1 MTNKIFN
8 ACNLIVLFSV
18 MLLSCRKNV
27 PENFVR
33 DELTGV
39 WQEMSA
45 GYNRLLIFEPGNK
58 ITIQLKNS
66 QYADWHSQ
74 LTGKYVINGDN
85 LQVNIMEQSEKQS
98 QGSVVTSPVNIR
110 WFDNG
115 KFNIKNNVLTINYK
129 TYPADAPVD
138 TESKFNKIIAI
149 D

>member
-1 MTNKIFN
+1 MINKVFN
-8 ACNLIVLFSV
+8 SCSLIVLFSV
-18 MLLSCRKNV
+18 MLLSCKKNV
-27 PENFVR
+27 PENLIK

-45 GYNRLLIFEPGNK
+45 GYNRVLIFEAGNK

-66 QYADWHSQ
+66 QYADWHIK

-85 LQVNIMEQSEKQS
+85 LQVNITEQSEKQS

-115 KFNIKNNVLTINYK
+115 KFNIKNSVLTINYQ

-138 TESKFNKIIAI
+138 TESKFNKVIAI